1 MLAVITGDIIDSRS
15 LGNQEEWLIP
25 IQSLFSK
32 WGRVNETWEIFRGDS
47 FQLEVLD
54 PLDALQ
60 KAFLIKATIKSI
72 IGDQLQKRMGPVDVR
87 MSIGIGE
94 KQNDF
99 TPIGTRTGSAYFHSG
114 EAFELL
120 RKKEQNLMI
129 KSDWEDFDREIN
141 LMFKL
146 ALIVMDNWTVNAAE
160 IVAIGLENP
169 SLKQIE
175 IASMLELEQQS
186 VSGRFKRAYF
196 EELMELDN
204 VYRLKLKKLLP

>member
-1 MLAVITGDIIDSRS
+1 MFGVITGDIIDSRS
-15 LGNQEEWLIP
+15 LSNQEEWLVP
-25 IQSLFSK
+25 IRALFSK

-54 PLDALQ
+54 PLDAVQ
-60 KAFLIKATIKSI
+60 KALMIKSTIKSI
-72 IGDQLQKRMGPVDVR
+72 IGDQLQKRTGPVDVR

-94 KQNDF
+94 KQNSNA
-99 TPIGTRTGSAYFHSG
+99 PIGTRTGSAYFHSG

-120 RKKEQNLMI
+120 RKKEQNLLI
-129 KSDWEDFDREIN
+129 KTDWEDFDREIN

-146 ALIVMDNWTVNAAE
+146 SLIVMDNWTVNAAE
-160 IVAIGLENP
+160 IVGIALENP
-169 SLKQIE
+169 NLKQIE

>member
-1 MLAVITGDIIDSRS
+1 MIAVITGDIIDSRS
-15 LGNQEEWLIP
+15 LDSQQEWLIP

-32 WGRVNETWEIFRGDS
+32 WGNVNQAWEIFRGDS

-54 PLDALQ
+54 PIEAFQ
-60 KAFLIKATIKSI
+60 KALMIKATIKSI
-72 IGDQLQKRMGPVDVR
+72 TGDQLKKRTGPVDVR
-87 MSIGIGE
+87 MSIGVGE
-94 KQNDF
+94 KLNDN
-99 TPIGTRTGSAYFHSG
+99 TPIGMRTGSAYYHSG

-120 RKKEQNLMI
+120 RKQEQNLLI
-129 KSDWEDFDREIN
+129 KTGWGDFDREMN

-160 IVAIGLENP
+160 IVGIALDNP
-169 SLKQIE
+169 NLRQIE
-175 IASMLELEQQS
+175 IASILELEQQS

-204 VYRLKLKKLLP
+204 VYKLKLKKLLP